1 MLSHKRCDPKV
12 KVKVKVKISFLWDPL
27 VKEQLATAQSIHP
40 SMRDRDSLRQT
51 SGLPLFLEVSTNT
64 VDRTSAGPVEDH

>member
-40 SMRDRDSLRQT
+40 CVTVTLWQT
-51 SGLPLFLEVSTNT
+51 SGLPLCLEVSTNT